1 MFRCAYLLFIVSYQ
15 LTCIVNDSNI
25 CYLFCCLYLRMFAE
39 DEFVESLSPATPRE
53 STDIDDEQE
62 KHLLSSSNETED
74 VTFVRE
80 SQAK

>member
-1 MFRCAYLLFIVSYQ
+1 
-15 LTCIVNDSNI
+15 
-25 CYLFCCLYLRMFAE
+25 MFAE

-53 STDIDDEQE
+53 STEIDEEQE
-62 KHLLSSSNETED
+62 KHLLSSSTVTED

>member
-1 MFRCAYLLFIVSYQ
+1 MNDAYH
-15 LTCIVNDSNI
+15 LTNI
-25 CYLFCCLYLRMFAE
+25 CNLFCCLSLRMFAE

-53 STDIDDEQE
+53 STEIYEEQE
-62 KHLLSSSNETED
+62 KHLLSSSTVTED

>member
-1 MFRCAYLLFIVSYQ
+1 
-15 LTCIVNDSNI
+15 
-25 CYLFCCLYLRMFAE
+25 MFAE